1 MDNIPDNLLVN
12 QSREG
17 NQVALDM
24 LMRRYKPLVKSKA
37 KVYFLIGGDLEDL
50 IQEGMIGL
58 YKAVLDFNPIKG
70 IVFASFASLCVVR
83 QIQTAIKAASR
94 QKHMPLNSSISI
106 YSVCSPNNATGKNN
120 SKETILEKISDRRA
134 SDPEALFIGRETYK
148 DIDYFIHHQ
157 LSPLEFDVLM
167 LYMAGKSCAD
177 IACDLE
183 KNSKS
188 ITNTLQRVRKKVSE
202 YVKTLNRG
210 VSPHPPTRGT
220 SPP

>member
-1 MDNIPDNLLVN
+1 MDIPDNILVS

-58 YKAVLDFNPIKG
+58 FKAVLDFNQKKG

-106 YSVCSPNNATGKNN
+106 YSAYNSNNMGNTNN
-120 SKETILEKISDRRA
+120 TNNEETILEKISDRRA
-134 SDPEALFIGRETYK
+134 QDPEALFLGREAYK
-148 DIDYFIHHQ
+148 DIEIFIHHQ

-167 LYMAGKSCAD
+167 LYMAGKSYAD
-177 IACDLE
+177 IANALD

-188 ITNTLQRVRKKVSE
+188 VTNTLQRVRKKVLQH
-202 YVKTLNRG
+202 VR
-210 VSPHPPTRGT
+210 T
-220 SPP
+220 SV

>member
-17 NQVALDM
+17 DKIALDI

-37 KVYFLIGGDLEDL
+37 KIYFLIGGDLEDL

-58 YKAVLDFNPIKG
+58 FKAVLDFNPGKG

-106 YSVCSPNNATGKNN
+106 YSAYSSNDNTENAE
-120 SKETILEKISDRRA
+120 ETILEKISDRRA
-134 SDPEALFIGRETYK
+134 SDPETLFLGREACK

-177 IACDLE
+177 IAHALD
-183 KNSKS
+183 KKSKS
-188 ITNTLQRVRKKVSE
+188 VTNTLQRVRKKVSE
-202 YVKTLNRG
+202 YMKT
-210 VSPHPPTRGT
+210 SQ
-220 SPP
+220 

>member
-1 MDNIPDNLLVN
+1 
-12 QSREG
+12 
-17 NQVALDM
+17 M

-58 YKAVLDFNPIKG
+58 YKAVLDFNSKKG

-106 YSVCSPNNATGKNN
+106 YSTYSPNNNTINN
-120 SKETILEKISDRRA
+120 EETILEKISDRRA
-134 SDPEALFIGRETYK
+134 SDPEALVLGREAYK

-167 LYMAGKSCAD
+167 LYMAGKSYAD
-177 IACDLE
+177 IAHVLD

-188 ITNTLQRVRKKVSE
+188 VTNTLQRVRKKVSE
-202 YVKTLNRG
+202 YVR
-210 VSPHPPTRGT
+210 T
-220 SPP
+220 SQ